1 LGTGPLR
8 QVASRSGANELPSPK
23 PLHQSNHKLF
33 QEFPVA
39 TIEELVNQLE
49 RAGEGVDVLTVGGVL
64 HPACGNPL
72 ENILV
77 QTDAIKHV
85 PGDLLA
91 VYQYCKGCKVAVRVL

>member
-1 LGTGPLR
+1 L
-8 QVASRSGANELPSPK
+8 SPE
-23 PLHQSNHKLF
+23 PVHQIPVHKLF

-49 RAGEGVDVLTVGGVL
+49 REGEGIDVLTVGGVL
-64 HPACGNPL
+64 HLTCGKAL

-77 QTDAIKHV
+77 QTDAVKHV

-91 VYQYCKGCKVAVRVL
+91 IYQHCKGCKVAVRVL

>member
-1 LGTGPLR
+1 MRQTSPRSGSNDLLNAKPVH
-8 QVASRSGANELPSPK
+8 QVAV
-23 PLHQSNHKLF
+23 HKLF

-49 RAGEGVDVLTVGGVL
+49 RDGEGIDVLTVGGVL
-64 HPACGNPL
+64 HVACGNPL
-72 ENILV
+72 ESVLV
-77 QTDAIKHV
+77 QTDAVKRV

>member
-1 LGTGPLR
+1 MR
-8 QVASRSGANELPSPK
+8 QVAPRSSANDLPSPK
-23 PLHQSNHKLF
+23 LVQQITVHKLF

-49 RAGEGVDVLTVGGVL
+49 KVGEGVDILTVGGVL
-64 HPACGNPL
+64 HLACGNPL

-77 QTDAIKHV
+77 QTDAVKHV